1 CDHESLPR
9 AGHGSLPPRAD
20 APTDTDS
27 HRRCCRFPP
36 PGVYPPSAR
45 RAPGAQCTCPPGA
58 CAGASARFRGN
69 LLLVF
74 REKPTVISRE
84 IVAGKQKPTFISRR
98 IVPGPPNRVGP
109 VEPCRAR
116 RTALLPLNG

>member
-1 CDHESLPR
+1 HLHTGNLR
-9 AGHGSLPPRAD
+9 AVRLEGTS
-20 APTDTDS
+20 
-27 HRRCCRFPP
+27 
-36 PGVYPPSAR
+36 
-45 RAPGAQCTCPPGA
+45 APGAYPPGA

-98 IVPGPPNRVGP
+98 IVLGPPDRVWP

-116 RTALLPLNG
+116 RIVPGPPNCPAPTELDCTR